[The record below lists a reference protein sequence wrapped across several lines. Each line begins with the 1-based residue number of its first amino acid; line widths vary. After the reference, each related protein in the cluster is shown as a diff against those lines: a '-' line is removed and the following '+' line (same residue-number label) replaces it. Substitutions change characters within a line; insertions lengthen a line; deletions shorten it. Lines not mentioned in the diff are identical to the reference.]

1 MGLAA
6 SACLAAPASAGDQK
20 AVLSEAARA
29 APGGRG
35 IEVVV
40 SQAELGSNINPS
52 MAMVAMG
59 GGLLGVVIDAKVNSD
74 REHRAQQGIT
84 PLRMALIDF
93 DTDQLAIDTTK
104 SAADRLP
111 WFQGGA
117 PDFARDPTT
126 RAKSAVLDG
135 AGAGQVAF
143 FEYVY
148 DTSPDF
154 SEIRVGVTISIAS
167 KALPNGGAGE
177 ARLSNHNLVYAQT
190 LTSVVQ
196 LEKPGAASDNAARW
210 AAHDGALAKRALT
223 EGFAAVGAL
232 IPRALTLTADDLKR
246 MGQGERKSI
255 GSYSGRVQEDGP
267 GGTLLFNGGLIHV
280 QTLHE

>member
-1 MGLAA
+1 M
-6 SACLAAPASAGDQK
+6 
-20 AVLSEAARA
+20 
-29 APGGRG
+29 
-35 IEVVV
+35 

-59 GGLLGVVIDAKVNSD
+59 GGLLGVVIDAKVDSD

-104 SAADRLP
+104 SAADRCPGSRAARRTSRATPRPEPRARSSTAPGRARSPSSSMSMTPRQTSLKSS
-111 WFQGGA
+111 QGV
-117 PDFARDPTT
+117 
-126 RAKSAVLDG
+126 S
-135 AGAGQVAF
+135 
-143 FEYVY
+143 
-148 DTSPDF
+148 
-154 SEIRVGVTISIAS
+154 ISIAS

-196 LEKPGAASDNAARW
+196 LEKPGRPATTRPLGGDN
-210 AAHDGALAKRALT
+210 GALAKRALT

-232 IPRALTLTADDLKR
+232 IPRALTLTADNLKR